1 MKNRVTLSLD
11 DQTVAYLNAK
21 AKLVTGGNVSA
32 YVDQL
37 ARRAALEESVA
48 QHAAWYAAN
57 PTYAE
62 DAEAERVA
70 AWDAEQDAA

>member
-11 DQTVAYLNAK
+11 ERTVAYLNAK
-21 AKLVTGGNVSA
+21 ASKLTNGNVSA

-37 ARRAALEESVA
+37 AQQAALEESVA

-62 DAEAERVA
+62 DAEAERLA
-70 AWDAEQDAA
+70 AWDAERDAA